1 MDYWFLIFAI
11 VLVIFMVMLY
21 YYFSSNRTVLYGNQV
36 LLNLG
41 NPSLVMAP
49 ISDRPGSAN
58 YTVSMWVYLS
68 GWATDHNYN
77 TIMNINTKSCSSKA
91 PTRYLNNHHSN
102 NYILYL
108 DKDEPNL
115 FFYVP
120 SSGSASGDVLVT
132 NNFPVQSWVFVSIS
146 VQGNQG
152 DFYINGKLMKSQNLT
167 NKGGGVC
174 PPMDTIELGY
184 PGGHNSGFVGSYAT
198 NNPNMYIANVQRV
211 SAASNPQEVWTAYLA
226 GNGVS
231 SLNLTS
237 YGAEFGLTQNGQIV
251 TKFSTY

>member
-1 MDYWFLIFAI
+1 MDYGFLIFAI
-11 VLVIFMVMLY
+11 VLVILMVMLY

-41 NPSLVMAP
+41 NPSLKMAP
-49 ISDRPGSAN
+49 IADRPGSAN
-58 YTVSMWVYLS
+58 YTISLWIYVS

-77 TIMNINTKSCSSKA
+77 TIMNINTTSCSSKA
-91 PTRYLNNHHSN
+91 PTRYMANKASN

-108 DKDEPNL
+108 DKDQPNL
-115 FFYVP
+115 FFYAP
-120 SSGSASGDVLVT
+120 STGSVSGDVLIT

-146 VQGNQG
+146 VQGNTG

-167 NKGGGVC
+167 NKNGSVC

-184 PGGHNSGFVGSYAT
+184 PAGDNNKFIGSLAT

-237 YGAEFGLTQNGQIV
+237 YGAEFGLTQNGHVI
-251 TKFSTY
+251 THFST

>member
-251 TKFSTY
+251 TKFST